1 MQKKINILNKK
12 AKYEYEFL
20 DRYTAGLVLQ
30 GTEIKSIREGKA
42 RIAESFC
49 QFIGKELFVI
59 NMNVDEYSHGSYY
72 NHKPKRERKLLLNKK
87 ELKKLKDKIKD
98 KGLSIVPTKLFID
111 DNGFAKI
118 NIALSK
124 GKKTHDKRQDLKL
137 QDAKRSMDRA
147 KKDF

>member
-1 MQKKINILNKK
+1 MQKRINILNKK
-12 AKYEYEFL
+12 AKYEYEFI
-20 DRYTAGLVLQ
+20 DRYTAGIVLQ

-49 QFIGKELFVI
+49 QFKESELFVI

-72 NHKPKRERKLLLNKK
+72 NHAPKRERKLLLNKK
-87 ELKKLKDKIKD
+87 ELKKLKDKIRD

-111 DNGFAKI
+111 DNGFAKL

-124 GKKTHDKRQDLKL
+124 GKKTHDKRNDLKL
-137 QDAKRSMDRA
+137 KDAQRSMDRA